1 MFIQIMWKNSKGEA
15 MKTLVEAEKVQGF
28 INEFEKRHVEP
39 ALEMPEDVTL
49 YTKLEGLP
57 LQN

>member
-28 INEFEKRHVEP
+28 INEFEKRQVEP

>member
-1 MFIQIMWKNSKGEA
+1 MFIQIIWKNSKGEE
-15 MKTLVEAEKVQGF
+15 MKTFIEAQKVQGF